1 MVTPV
6 RTPVPVVDYGSCSKV
21 HLEFR
26 ADVIATNT
34 HVRLSFS
41 VSA

>member
-1 MVTPV
+1 MVTSV
-6 RTPVPVVDYGSCSKV
+6 RTPVPVVDYGPCNKV

-34 HVRLSFS
+34 HVLLSFPM
-41 VSA
+41 SA